1 MPTKTNYKS
10 PVTFDLSTATT
21 SGSGG
26 GYINPM
32 QQSMVTTGG
41 KFAKG
46 ATAGLGAFG
55 GAAGDIVG
63 SFRGDDPA
71 KGGYAAN
78 TAASQAL
85 KYAGMGAALGPV
97 GAIAGG
103 VIGGTLGLISA
114 KKDKEE
120 FEEQQE
126 EMIRDEGMSTAQ
138 QQFMKNQA
146 LYGAVEDEMYPNQ
159 DMVMGGSPVKMLKSI
174 PYTEPKN
181 MSALQYKSGLKM
193 KEISG
198 VNTLPS

>member
-55 GAAGDIVG
+55 GAAGEIVG
-63 SFRGDDPA
+63 SFRGDDPT
-71 KGGYAAN
+71 KSGYAAN
-78 TAASQAL
+78 TVASQAL
-85 KYAGMGAALGPV
+85 KYAGMGAALGPI
-97 GAIAGG
+97 GAGAGAL
-103 VIGGTLGLISA
+103 IGAGLGAISA
-114 KKDKEE
+114 KKDKEK

-126 EMIRDEGMSTAQ
+126 EMVRQEGMSTAQ

-146 LYGAVEDEMYPNQ
+146 MYGAVDTPIAMLGKQ
-159 DMVMGGSPVKMLKSI
+159 LKSI

>member
-1 MPTKTNYKS
+1 T
-10 PVTFDLSTATT
+10 
-21 SGSGG
+21 
-26 GYINPM
+26 
-32 QQSMVTTGG
+32 
-41 KFAKG
+41 
-46 ATAGLGAFG
+46 
-55 GAAGDIVG
+55 
-63 SFRGDDPA
+63 

-114 KKDKEE
+114 KKDKKE

-126 EMIRDEGMSTAQ
+126 EMVRDEGMSTAQ

-146 LYGAVEDEMYPNQ
+146 MYGAVDTPIAMLGKQ
-159 DMVMGGSPVKMLKSI
+159 LKSI

>member
-32 QQSMVTTGG
+32 QQSMVATGG

-63 SFRGDDPA
+63 SFRGDDPT
-71 KGGYAAN
+71 KKGYAGN

-85 KYAGMGAALGPV
+85 KYAGMGAALGPI

-114 KKDKEE
+114 SKDKKA
-120 FEEQQE
+120 FEEEQK
-126 EMIRDEGMSTAQ
+126 EMVRGKGMSDANQ
-138 QQFMKNQA
+138 EFMKNQA
-146 LYGAVEDEMYPNQ
+146 MYGAVDTPIAMLGKQ
-159 DMVMGGSPVKMLKSI
+159 LKSI

-181 MSALQYKSGLKM
+181 MSAIQYKSGLKM

-198 VNTLPS
+198 VNTLLS

>member
-55 GAAGDIVG
+55 GAAGEIVG
-63 SFRGDDPA
+63 SFRGDDPT
-71 KGGYAAN
+71 KSGYAAN
-78 TAASQAL
+78 TVASQAL
-85 KYAGMGAALGPV
+85 KYAGMGAALGPI
-97 GAIAGG
+97 GAGAGAL
-103 VIGGTLGLISA
+103 IGAGLGAISA

-126 EMIRDEGMSTAQ
+126 EMVRQEGMSTAQ

-146 LYGAVEDEMYPNQ
+146 MYGAVDTPITMLGKQ
-159 DMVMGGSPVKMLKSI
+159 LKSI

>member
-46 ATAGLGAFG
+46 ATAGLGALG
-55 GAAGDIVG
+55 GAAGEIVG
-63 SFRGDDPA
+63 SFRGDDPT
-71 KGGYAAN
+71 KSGYAAN

-126 EMIRDEGMSTAQ
+126 EMVRQEGMSTAQ

-146 LYGAVEDEMYPNQ
+146 MYGAVDTPIAMLGKQ
-159 DMVMGGSPVKMLKSI
+159 LKSI

-181 MSALQYKSGLKM
+181 MSALQYKSGLKI

>member
-55 GAAGDIVG
+55 GAAGEIVG
-63 SFRGDDPA
+63 SFRGDDPT

-126 EMIRDEGMSTAQ
+126 EMVRQEGMSTAQ

-146 LYGAVEDEMYPNQ
+146 MYGAVDTPIAMLGKQ
-159 DMVMGGSPVKMLKSI
+159 LKSI

-181 MSALQYKSGLKM
+181 MSALQYKSGLKI